1 MFGGLAGGWGTHAA
15 LLDRPPSQHR
25 DNSTP
30 RFAGLFAKPSDGLE
44 PSTPSRW
51 ALRSQREAIAVVC
64 RESVRLPEN
73 VPWLTLA
80 VIFAAVYVVAMLTT
94 LAPARRAARIF
105 PAEALRYQ

>member
-1 MFGGLAGGWGTHAA
+1 
-15 LLDRPPSQHR
+15 
-25 DNSTP
+25 
-30 RFAGLFAKPSDGLE
+30 
-44 PSTPSRW
+44 
-51 ALRSQREAIAVVC
+51 VC